1 MIENQKIPKMKILY
15 TLRIML
21 LLTAFS
27 VISSA
32 GLNAQVCEWRLI
44 AGTFNPADPDGAGP
58 ANGSA
63 TFTLQMRTT
72 SGSITG
78 VNVISTGF
86 SYQSANAMVPTTIT
100 CPAVV
105 NSPSNI
111 TLSDEFLAGGFTYSS
126 VNQCNTF
133 PQNAG
138 GQPFDRT
145 AAGTLDATGAGVTLN
160 TTWKDAFTV
169 TLWTKAVSNPQGG
182 YVMINSGAGGSPGQ
196 LGSYAI
202 SDVSLNEYSVNS
214 QTFVTPTP
222 LGSALPVLFSQFD
235 AKCSGNGTLISWA
248 TAQEANSDYFEVQRS
263 NDGSTWKTIGR
274 TPAAGNSGISR
285 SYNQLDLEAG
295 NALYR
300 IKQVDKDGQAIYTN
314 IERANCEVKNI
325 SSVIYPV
332 PAKDVLN
339 VVIKS
344 DRAVRTQ
351 LMVFEISGK
360 LVKKLDANVQNGT
373 NNFRIDL
380 KGLTSGDYI
389 IRSSD
394 EGIELNKQFSV
405 IR

>member
-1 MIENQKIPKMKILY
+1 MKHIL
-15 TLRIML
+15 TILF
-21 LLTAFS
+21 AF
-27 VISSA
+27 
-32 GLNAQVCEWRLI
+32 
-44 AGTFNPADPDGAGP
+44 
-58 ANGSA
+58 
-63 TFTLQMRTT
+63 TFTVSFGQVEVSLFQKEATATT
-72 SGSITG
+72 SQIG
-78 VNVISTGF
+78 VRIRSTGGPVDYIGVSF
-86 SYQSANAMVPTTIT
+86 YILYQSANAAPQSTAQNSVVGVDDSKMVTTFGWGVGARNT
-100 CPAVV
+100 NPALAVTMDPGAPGGQTYNRMYIYG
-105 NSPSNI
+105 NSDETGGSNI
-111 TLSDEFLAGGFTYSS
+111 RSITNQWDTLLYI
-126 VNQCNTF
+126 
-133 PQNAG
+133 
-138 GQPFDRT
+138 
-145 AAGTLDATGAGVTLN
+145 TLN
-160 TTWKDAFTV
+160 TLQPAY
-169 TLWTKAVSNPQGG
+169 PQGG
-182 YVMINSGAGGSPGQ
+182 YAYMLATTENPGAALSDPFFLQFPFAVNGGGD
-196 LGSYAI
+196 L
-202 SDVSLNEYSVNS
+202 
-214 QTFVTPTP
+214 P
-222 LGSALPVLFSQFD
+222 LGDLGTVPVLFSQFD

-263 NDGSTWKTIGR
+263 RDGSTWKTIGR
-274 TPAAGNSGISR
+274 TPAAGNSSISR

-351 LMVFEISGK
+351 LMIFEISGK